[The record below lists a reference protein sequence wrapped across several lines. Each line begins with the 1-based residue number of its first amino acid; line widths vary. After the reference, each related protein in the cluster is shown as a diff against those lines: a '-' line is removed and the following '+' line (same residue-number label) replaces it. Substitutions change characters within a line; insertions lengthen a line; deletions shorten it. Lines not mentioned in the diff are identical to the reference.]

1 MANTRWKDIYT
12 HLKNNGFEVYAP
24 DQKEGTCQ
32 SKYIVVKQR
41 EVVDTNAVSSVQA
54 LYDILLYIPKN
65 HFSEIEEFTE
75 EVKESLDKLFPMIRP
90 AHSQT
95 EPFFDANV
103 QGYMTSIL
111 YINYRKMKRR

>member
-12 HLKNNGFEVYAP
+12 HLKNEGFEVYAP
-24 DQKEGTCQ
+24 DQKEGLCT

-41 EVVDTNAVSSVQA
+41 EVIDTNTVSSVQA
-54 LYDILLYIPKN
+54 LYDILLYTPKN
-65 HFSEIEEFTE
+65 NFSIIEEFVE

-90 AHSQT
+90 AHSET
-95 EPFFDANV
+95 EPFYDNSVEA
-103 QGYMTSIL
+103 YMTSIL